1 MFNKT
6 SPALL
11 VGALSLLLTACSTSF
26 DRDRY
31 VEAQVLSVERA
42 PERCDTRAESNAAP
56 IVAGIIIGGLIG
68 NQFGKGTGRKVATV
82 AGAGAGAAIADGA
95 TRDDGYLR
103 CKDQGYVATVRY
115 IHPHSGKH
123 VVEKISL
130 REHTHADTLLVP
142 VN

>member
-1 MFNKT
+1 MLQKLPST
-6 SPALL
+6 AL
-11 VGALSLLLTACSTSF
+11 VGALSLLLTACATSF

-42 PERCDTRAESNAAP
+42 PERCDARAESNAAP
-56 IVAGIIIGGLIG
+56 VVAGAIIGGLLG

-82 AGAGAGAAIADGA
+82 AGAGAGAAIADSA
-95 TRDDGYLR
+95 TRDDGHLR
-103 CKDQGYVATVRY
+103 CKEQGYVATVRY

-130 REHTHADTLLVP
+130 KEHTHADTLLVP